1 MVGFIE
7 ERVVRRRV
15 AGGEVPFIPGG
26 GSPSLSANESPLPDT
41 TSPTYLILLTS
52 LHMLPSVITITGLHQ
67 HFIDAE
73 FLLLGSPAL
82 PTIIF
87 PLSAPMLNTN

>member
-1 MVGFIE
+1 M
-7 ERVVRRRV
+7 RRRV

-73 FLLLGSPAL
+73 FPLLGSPDVGVPRIADHHL
-82 PTIIF
+82 PIECTHVEHT
-87 PLSAPMLNTN
+87 LNTH

>member
-1 MVGFIE
+1 M
-7 ERVVRRRV
+7 RRRV

-52 LHMLPSVITITGLHQ
+52 LRMLPFVITITHLPQ
-67 HFIDAE
+67 LFKYEEISL
-73 FLLLGSPAL
+73 FKPPAL
-82 PTIIF
+82 PTIV
-87 PLSAPMLNTN
+87 LLLNASTLNTF